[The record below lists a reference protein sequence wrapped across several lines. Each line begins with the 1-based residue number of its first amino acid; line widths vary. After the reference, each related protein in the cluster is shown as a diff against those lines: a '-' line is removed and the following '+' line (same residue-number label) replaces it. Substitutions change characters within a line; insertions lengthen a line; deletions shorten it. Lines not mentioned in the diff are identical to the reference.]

1 MECGARGSS
10 TTDHCWVD
18 KWHWDGGFR
27 SSSGRQQSHNRQRPK
42 HMEKAASWVG
52 KWSWDCRRDNQFSW
66 AQEGKLQQ
74 RCRAYKIN
82 SVGLKS
88 VGHMLFSLASMAP
101 MLHAFGKG
109 DDNSEIQPKPKPC
122 VFQWGQPTSVNTCKW
137 SSVASAFPA
146 EARNCQS
153 HFFRHWRFIG
163 GFSGICVFHTAFVV
177 LRCASQAL
185 KGSKMLSL
193 CWRIAY
199 TKESNAAWHK
209 FERNNIQMYTDALFF
224 SQSVSVF
231 IIPLPPLLGTQ
242 PTCLGWKDYR
252 HTHTH
257 SAKTLVMFIM
267 FRSFLIPIPKKN
279 EGSRCTSWRG
289 QLIWSSNR
297 MKWFAWFDVVQT
309 QHQFW
314 SQWHLK
320 R

>member
-1 MECGARGSS
+1 
-10 TTDHCWVD
+10 
-18 KWHWDGGFR
+18 
-27 SSSGRQQSHNRQRPK
+27 
-42 HMEKAASWVG
+42 
-52 KWSWDCRRDNQFSW
+52 
-66 AQEGKLQQ
+66 
-74 RCRAYKIN
+74 
-82 SVGLKS
+82 
-88 VGHMLFSLASMAP
+88 MAP

-109 DDNSEIQPKPKPC
+109 DDNFEIQPKPKPC

-153 HFFRHWRFIG
+153 HFFRHWKFIG

-224 SQSVSVF
+224 FSQSVSQCF
-231 IIPLPPLLGTQ
+231 HPPTAPSLRNSAHVPWLKRLQ
-242 PTCLGWKDYR
+242 
-252 HTHTH
+252 THTH

-267 FRSFLIPIPKKN
+267 FRSFLIPNAKKMREAAVLL
-279 EGSRCTSWRG
+279 EGG
-289 QLIWSSNR
+289 N
-297 MKWFAWFDVVQT
+297 
-309 QHQFW
+309 
-314 SQWHLK
+314 
-320 R
+320 

>member
-1 MECGARGSS
+1 MFMECRARGSS

-18 KWHWDGGFR
+18 QWHWDGGFR

-42 HMEKAASWVG
+42 HMEKTASWVG

-74 RCRAYKIN
+74 RCRAYTIN
-82 SVGLKS
+82 S

-109 DDNSEIQPKPKPC
+109 DDNFEIQPKPKPC
-122 VFQWGQPTSVNTCKW
+122 VFQCGQPTSVNTCKW

-163 GFSGICVFHTAFVV
+163 VFSGICVFHTAFVV

-224 SQSVSVF
+224 SVSQSVFSSSHC
-231 IIPLPPLLGTQ
+231 PL
-242 PTCLGWKDYR
+242 
-252 HTHTH
+252 
-257 SAKTLVMFIM
+257 S
-267 FRSFLIPIPKKN
+267 
-279 EGSRCTSWRG
+279 
-289 QLIWSSNR
+289 
-297 MKWFAWFDVVQT
+297 
-309 QHQFW
+309 
-314 SQWHLK
+314 
-320 R
+320 